1 MDVWETQPMDLIVA
15 TLADRFRLV
24 HQVLREEI
32 AGLSPEQ
39 LAYFPAPGTNSF
51 GVLVIHLLG
60 SERQMW
66 SLVAG
71 HAADRDR
78 LAEFVPSGATDAEL
92 VQRLVAADRLLDE
105 LAPRI
110 DAAALA
116 KIWHRPGGDSDT
128 GAYWLINNLGH
139 AREHLAQLQLTK
151 QLFPRVYPPIAH
163 PM

>member
-1 MDVWETQPMDLIVA
+1 MDLIVA
-15 TLADRFRLV
+15 TLAERFKLV

-39 LAYFPAPGTNSF
+39 LAYVAAPGTNSF
-51 GVLVIHLLG
+51 GVLVTHLLG

-71 HAADRDR
+71 HDASRDR
-78 LAEFVPSGATDAEL
+78 LAEFVPSGATAAGLIE
-92 VQRLVAADRLLDE
+92 RLVAADRSLDE
-105 LAPRI
+105 LAPLI
-110 DAAALA
+110 DAVALA
-116 KIWHRPGGDSDT
+116 KTWDRPGGDSDT

-151 QLFPRVYPPIAH
+151 QLFPNVYPPIVH